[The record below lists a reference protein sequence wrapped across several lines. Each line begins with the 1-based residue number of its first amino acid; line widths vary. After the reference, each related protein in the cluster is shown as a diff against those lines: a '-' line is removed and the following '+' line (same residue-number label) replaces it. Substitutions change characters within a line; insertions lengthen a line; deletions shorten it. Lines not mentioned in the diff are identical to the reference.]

1 MRVLVLGGTRYF
13 GKASVALLLKSITL
27 TSVKTLSRS
36 KQNGD
41 DKSHIICDR
50 KNISE
55 LHLVFRNFRPNVIV
69 DMINFSRDDS
79 KELVKAYSNG
89 LLTSLKHY
97 IMVSSFFVYNHF
109 DLKEFQEKK
118 LDLSLVKADKV
129 DNYTYQKIEAESTLY
144 ESQLMDLTSILR
156 LPFVFSSDDYSGRF
170 QSICDISKQ
179 GNLKAIEN
187 SYRYSM
193 ISKSLAA
200 RCIEYL
206 CTSSPQGIV
215 DFANSGCVTTEEMVQ
230 IIRDS
235 LGLDSKVNDSE
246 LKQLP
251 YIVDRDICI
260 QSFKIK
266 INQSLESAIREEANE
281 YFSSISSG

>member
-13 GKASVALLLKSITL
+13 GQASTALLLKSITL

-55 LHLVFRNFRPNVIV
+55 LHSVFRDFRPNIIV

-118 LDLSLVKADKV
+118 LDLSLVKASKV
-129 DNYTYQKIEAESTLY
+129 DNYTYQKIEAEATLY

-170 QSICDISKQ
+170 QSMCEISKQ

-200 RCIEYL
+200 RGIEYL
-206 CTSSPQGIV
+206 CTSSPKGIV

-230 IIRDS
+230 IIRNS
-235 LGLDSKVNDSE
+235 LGLDSKVNASE
-246 LKQLP
+246 VEQLP
-251 YIVDRDICI
+251 YLVDRDICI

-266 INQSLESAIREEANE
+266 INQSLDSAIREEASE
-281 YFSSISSG
+281 YFSSIASE